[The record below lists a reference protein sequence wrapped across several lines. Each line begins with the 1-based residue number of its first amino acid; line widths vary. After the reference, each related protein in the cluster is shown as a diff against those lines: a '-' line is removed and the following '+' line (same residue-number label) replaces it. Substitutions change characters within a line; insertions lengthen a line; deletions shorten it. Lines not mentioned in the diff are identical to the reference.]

1 MSIKSDRWITQQC
14 SGSPL
19 FDYVYSGEGKETVVA
34 KDLPLVHFRF
44 PEIIQELELLRVG
57 ETYLCDDATTAITK
71 TSNGDMIVPFVNES
85 VGTMVLENRNIKIP
99 SFGLSSYGYDL
110 RLGRNFKVMNGTKNA
125 RNVVIDPALD
135 NQEDFFTEINDV
147 DSIILLPHSFMLG
160 VSMEKVTIPRNVL
173 ATCMGKS
180 SVARLGLTCSIT
192 PIEPS
197 WFGYITLEIKNETDH
212 PIRLYAGQ
220 GIMQLLFNQSDENCL
235 VSYADRNGKYQDQPA
250 KPIAAIG

>member
-1 MSIKSDRWITQQC
+1 MQQS

-19 FDYVYSGEGKETVVA
+19 FDYTYTNEDQKTVVT
-34 KDLPLVHFRF
+34 KNLPLSHFRF
-44 PEIIQELELLRVG
+44 PEVMNELELLNVD
-57 ETYLCDDATTAITK
+57 ETYICDSGSTSIRK
-71 TSNGDMIVPFVNES
+71 KSNGTMIVPFVNES
-85 VGTMVLENRNIKIP
+85 VSTMVSDEKTIKIP
-99 SFGLSSYGYDL
+99 SYGLSSYGYDI

-125 RNVVIDPALD
+125 RTTVIDPALN

-147 DSIILLPHSFMLG
+147 SSIILLPHSFMLG
-160 VSMEKVTIPRNVL
+160 VSMEKVTIPRDIL

-180 SVARLGLTCSIT
+180 SVARLGLTCGIT

-212 PIRLYAGQ
+212 PIRLYAGM
-220 GIMQLLFNQSDENCL
+220 GIMQLLFNQSDEDCL